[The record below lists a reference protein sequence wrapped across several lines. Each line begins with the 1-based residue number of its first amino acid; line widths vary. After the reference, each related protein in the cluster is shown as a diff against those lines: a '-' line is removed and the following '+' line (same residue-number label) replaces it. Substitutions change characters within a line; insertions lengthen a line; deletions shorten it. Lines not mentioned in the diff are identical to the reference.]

1 MNDRFVVRTQPYR
14 IENQMVFH
22 NFQKAKDFYYQIDK
36 KGKGVQ
42 LLYQFIT
49 PQGQYEEHLWKD
61 NRNPLKGSFTFDAEN
76 FGGDPEG
83 KLAKALERARKKA
96 KQPRKPL
103 KIERLKAESPQ
114 VGDEGLLWSRYNNRR
129 VRIVGIEDN
138 SGKTNAIGN
147 PLGDVYFYQDLL
159 DSGEADWRIHT
170 DSERE
175 FLSRFKPDKRAE
187 SFGAENKGMTDVWWA
202 YKIDDEDW
210 KDYTRFKRKHK
221 DTVMADNE
229 MEMFMEWRHEK
240 SWENDEDI
248 RYYLRFFDNP
258 KSAQKFI
265 GRTKVIYGD
274 SGDEADDE
282 LIRVYG
288 KLDSEG
294 IDYALSLGDSI
305 DWESYPLL
313 FSGNI
318 LSDYKQRAAESFG
331 AEHKA
336 NLELIPY
343 VYVEGIGIM
352 SGDNARE
359 HAPRPIVWDGYTVV
373 DDSDGHELLDIPAD
387 GSPPLQDGEID
398 LIEAMIYGFDHPQIN
413 DGMGEFNVR
422 GMFWTIQVMELLANY
437 DPADYQSESFGAEA
451 PSYMADSDAHK
462 LMEASWRINSFVES
476 TEDYPQ
482 WWKSKL
488 SVAASNV
495 DDLADYLDY
504 AMSDDYD
511 AESFN
516 AENKK
521 MVAFR
526 YSDKSPAHI
535 CEGQGYTNTT
545 RCGKPVNWDKVK
557 NPFNLTAQ
565 KIDEI
570 LGSVDKKGMIL
581 HGSSQG
587 KKICMK
593 CFKKAET
600 FNAST
605 HNPYSVD
612 LYEDED
618 TPPYYPYLAPE
629 YTSVYGRGRYR
640 FNRFGTDGMT
650 HEQYR
655 FPTKDKAIEWLCYT
669 PHQWRWVKP
678 NQPQYDF
685 PPNTP
690 DSEIRMW
697 HRAESY
703 GAETRSLA
711 KRSWD
716 ALNNVET
723 AVGTVG
729 LAHMIGLGAIFGG
742 GLAFLKG
749 RKSNS
754 KTEK

>member
-61 NRNPLKGSFTFDAEN
+61 NRNPLEGSFTFDAEN

-114 VGDEGLLWSRYNNRR
+114 VGDEGLFWSRYNNRR

-147 PLGDVYFYQDLL
+147 PLGDVYFYRDLL
-159 DSGEADWRIHT
+159 DSGEADWRIHTDSEREFLSRFKPDKRAESFGEADWRIHT

-210 KDYTRFKRKHK
+210 KDYTRYKRRNK
-221 DTVMADNE
+221 DSDLNE
-229 MEMFMEWRHEK
+229 IEMFMEWRHEK

-248 RYYLRFFDNP
+248 RYHLRFFDNP

-265 GRTKVIYGD
+265 GRTKVIYSD
-274 SGDEADDE
+274 SGDEDDDE

-305 DWESYPLL
+305 DWELYPLL

-331 AEHKA
+331 ADNMTVRSQIVVKDKNDNSI
-336 NLELIPY
+336 NLDE
-343 VYVEGIGIM
+343 
-352 SGDNARE
+352 
-359 HAPRPIVWDGYTVV
+359 
-373 DDSDGHELLDIPAD
+373 
-387 GSPPLQDGEID
+387 
-398 LIEAMIYGFDHPQIN
+398 
-413 DGMGEFNVR
+413 
-422 GMFWTIQVMELLANY
+422 
-437 DPADYQSESFGAEA
+437 
-451 PSYMADSDAHK
+451 
-462 LMEASWRINSFVES
+462 
-476 TEDYPQ
+476 
-482 WWKSKL
+482 
-488 SVAASNV
+488 
-495 DDLADYLDY
+495 
-504 AMSDDYD
+504 
-511 AESFN
+511 
-516 AENKK
+516 
-521 MVAFR
+521 
-526 YSDKSPAHI
+526 SDKEKLEDELEDMKIAD
-535 CEGQGYTNTT
+535 QKTT
-545 RCGKPVNWDKVK
+545 IG
-557 NPFNLTAQ
+557 NLHVSRIT
-565 KIDEI
+565 
-570 LGSVDKKGMIL
+570 GVDI
-581 HGSSQG
+581 HD
-587 KKICMK
+587 
-593 CFKKAET
+593 AET

-629 YTSVYGRGRYR
+629 YTAVYGRGRYR
-640 FNRFGTDGMT
+640 FNRYGRDGMT

-655 FPTKDKAIEWLCYT
+655 FPTKDKAIEWLCYQHHT
-669 PHQWRWVKP
+669 YAWTKP

-690 DSEIRMW
+690 DSEIKMW
-697 HRAESY
+697 HRAETY
-703 GAETRSLA
+703 GAENRSLA

-742 GLAFLKG
+742 SLAFLKG

>member
-61 NRNPLKGSFTFDAEN
+61 NRNPLEGSFTFDAEN

-114 VGDEGLLWSRYNNRR
+114 VGDEGLFWSRYNNRR

-147 PLGDVYFYQDLL
+147 PLGDVYFYRDLL

-175 FLSRFKPDKRAE
+175 FLSRFKPDKR
-187 SFGAENKGMTDVWWA
+187 
-202 YKIDDEDW
+202 
-210 KDYTRFKRKHK
+210 
-221 DTVMADNE
+221 
-229 MEMFMEWRHEK
+229 
-240 SWENDEDI
+240 
-248 RYYLRFFDNP
+248 
-258 KSAQKFI
+258 
-265 GRTKVIYGD
+265 
-274 SGDEADDE
+274 
-282 LIRVYG
+282 
-288 KLDSEG
+288 
-294 IDYALSLGDSI
+294 
-305 DWESYPLL
+305 
-313 FSGNI
+313 
-318 LSDYKQRAAESFG
+318 AESFG

-387 GSPPLQDGEID
+387 GSPPLQDGEIE

-437 DPADYQSESFGAEA
+437 DPADYQSESFGAENKGMTDVWWA
-451 PSYMADSDAHK
+451 YKIDDEDWKDYTRYKRRNKDSDLNEIEMFMEWRHEKSWENDEDIRYHLRFFDNPKSAQKFIGRTKVIYSDSGDEDDDELIRVYGKLDSEGIDYALSLGDSIDWELYPLLFSGNILSDYKQRAAESFGAENRPPSYMADSDAHK

-476 TEDYPQ
+476 TEEYPQ
-482 WWKSKL
+482 WWKSRL

-511 AESFN
+511 AETFGADNMTVRSQIVVKDKN
-516 AENKK
+516 DNSINLDE
-521 MVAFR
+521 
-526 YSDKSPAHI
+526 SDKEKLEDELEDMKIAD
-535 CEGQGYTNTT
+535 QKTT
-545 RCGKPVNWDKVK
+545 IG
-557 NPFNLTAQ
+557 NLHVSRIT
-565 KIDEI
+565 
-570 LGSVDKKGMIL
+570 GVDI
-581 HGSSQG
+581 HD
-587 KKICMK
+587 
-593 CFKKAET
+593 AET

-629 YTSVYGRGRYR
+629 YTTVYGRGRYR
-640 FNRFGTDGMT
+640 FNLYGTDGMT
-650 HEQYR
+650 WKQHR
-655 FPTKDKAIEWLCYT
+655 FPTKDKAIEWLCYQT
-669 PHQWRWVKP
+669 LSYWWVKP

-690 DSEIRMW
+690 DSEIKMW
-697 HRAESY
+697 HRAETY
-703 GAETRSLA
+703 GAENRSLA

-742 GLAFLKG
+742 SLAFLKG

>member
-61 NRNPLKGSFTFDAEN
+61 NRNPLEGSFTFDAEN

-103 KIERLKAESPQ
+103 KIERLKAESFNGEVYENAGSLNVNESFEDLRNMRYVSFPRYTDELLDSSLIWESDDGNARGIMSYDAEVIQIPNFEISKKVRNTGKAREYLLEMIENAKEEYGGDFEIQVIDVDKRAEGFWQKMLDEKIIDGWNRGSYSESFGVETFNAESPQ

-147 PLGDVYFYQDLL
+147 PLGDVYFYRDLL

-187 SFGAENKGMTDVWWA
+187 SFGAE
-202 YKIDDEDW
+202 
-210 KDYTRFKRKHK
+210 HK
-221 DTVMADNE
+221 A
-229 MEMFMEWRHEK
+229 
-240 SWENDEDI
+240 
-248 RYYLRFFDNP
+248 
-258 KSAQKFI
+258 
-265 GRTKVIYGD
+265 
-274 SGDEADDE
+274 
-282 LIRVYG
+282 
-288 KLDSEG
+288 KLD
-294 IDYALSLGDSI
+294 
-305 DWESYPLL
+305 
-313 FSGNI
+313 
-318 LSDYKQRAAESFG
+318 
-331 AEHKA
+331 
-336 NLELIPY
+336 LIPY

-352 SGDNARE
+352 SGDNAIE

-373 DDSDGHELLDIPAD
+373 DVSDGHELLDIPAD

-398 LIEAMIYGFDHPQIN
+398 LIEAMIYGFYHPQIN

-476 TEDYPQ
+476 TEEYPQ

-516 AENKK
+516 AEDKK

-557 NPFNLTAQ
+557 
-565 KIDEI
+565 
-570 LGSVDKKGMIL
+570 
-581 HGSSQG
+581 
-587 KKICMK
+587 
-593 CFKKAET
+593 
-600 FNAST
+600 
-605 HNPYSVD
+605 
-612 LYEDED
+612 
-618 TPPYYPYLAPE
+618 
-629 YTSVYGRGRYR
+629 
-640 FNRFGTDGMT
+640 
-650 HEQYR
+650 
-655 FPTKDKAIEWLCYT
+655 
-669 PHQWRWVKP
+669 
-678 NQPQYDF
+678 
-685 PPNTP
+685 
-690 DSEIRMW
+690 IR
-697 HRAESY
+697 
-703 GAETRSLA
+703 L
-711 KRSWD
+711 
-716 ALNNVET
+716 
-723 AVGTVG
+723 
-729 LAHMIGLGAIFGG
+729 I
-742 GLAFLKG
+742 
-749 RKSNS
+749 
-754 KTEK
+754 